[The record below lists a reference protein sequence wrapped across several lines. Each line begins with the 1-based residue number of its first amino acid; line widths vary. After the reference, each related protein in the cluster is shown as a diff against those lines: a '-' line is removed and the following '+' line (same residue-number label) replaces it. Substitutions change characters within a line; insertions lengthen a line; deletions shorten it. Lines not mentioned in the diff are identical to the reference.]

1 MNKGIQINPISAL
14 AERLRSNPEAA
25 RKLFVQAGIY
35 TEEANLREAFGGT
48 MNKERVMN
56 QTNCSNT
63 DNITLPSE
71 RSNKWQL
78 HLFGKEA
85 DFTYTPLLSHEPT
98 WFVRVMCRYLLD
110 CHWVR
115 IDKSEV

>member
-1 MNKGIQINPISAL
+1 MNNELHRLRAT
-14 AERLRSNPEAA
+14 AERLRSDPEAA
-25 RKLFVQAGIY
+25 RKLFVQANIY
-35 TEEANLREAFGGT
+35 TEEGNLSEAFGGA
-48 MNKERVMN
+48 MNKERVVD

-63 DNITLPSE
+63 NNITLPAE

-78 HLFGKEA
+78 KLFGKGS
-85 DFTYTPLLSHEPT
+85 DFIYIPPLSHEPT

-115 IDKSEV
+115 IDKSVK

>member
-1 MNKGIQINPISAL
+1 MNNELQTLRAT
-14 AERLRSNPEAA
+14 AERLCSDPEAA

-35 TEEANLREAFGGT
+35 TEEGNLREAFGGT
-48 MNKERVMN
+48 TSKEKLMD

-63 DNITLPSE
+63 NNIALPAE

-78 HLFGKEA
+78 QLFGKGS

-98 WFVRVMCRYLLD
+98 WFVRMMCGYLLD

-115 IDKSEV
+115 IDKSEK